1 MNYLKVL
8 KDSYRIC
15 VMHKVL
21 IIDDEKN
28 ILDSLSGILEDE
40 GFSVSTAT
48 DGKQG
53 LELFGREEP
62 DVVLLDVWMP
72 EMDGIQV
79 LKEIMN
85 RKNDARV
92 VVISGHGTIST
103 AVEAVKMGAYDFLE
117 KPLSIDKVLEVVYRS
132 IGADSPEAPDVK
144 DFKFEVS
151 PGVEVKQKTIGK
163 STVVYGVGLHS
174 GVKTGMILLP
184 MPENTGILFET
195 IPDGER
201 IPAYI
206 DYVFSVGYASS
217 LKGKNNIIRTVEH
230 LLSACHMYGIT
241 NLLVKVSEE
250 VPILDGSAIEI
261 CNKIDEAG
269 IVTQAMGI
277 QPLVIPERVELRGL
291 KDGKYIVAEPSDSFA
306 IDYHL
311 EQVKPIGTQDYRFS
325 GDTADYVSNIAPAR
339 TFGFL
344 KDFEQLTKMGL
355 GTGGR
360 INNFIII
367 GDDDVIN
374 TKLRFPDEFVR
385 HKVLDL
391 IGDMYLLNRPIIG
404 KITARQTGHVEN
416 IALIKELKNR
426 FLA

>member
-1 MNYLKVL
+1 MPCLLY
-8 KDSYRIC
+8 SYKIC

-40 GFSVSTAT
+40 GFAVSQAT

-53 LELFGREEP
+53 LAIFDSEAP

-79 LKEIMN
+79 LKEIKA

-117 KPLSIDKVLEVVYRS
+117 KPLSIDKILEVVYRS
-132 IGADSPEAPDVK
+132 MGEASPEAPDVK
-144 DFKFEVS
+144 DFKFDAS
-151 PGVEVKQKTIGK
+151 PGLEVRQKTIGK

-184 MPENTGILFET
+184 MPENTGIIFET

-217 LKGKNNIIRTVEH
+217 LKGKNNIVRTVEH

-269 IVTQAMGI
+269 VVTQADGI
-277 QPLVIPERVELRGL
+277 EPLVIPEKVELGDLRN
-291 KDGKYIVAEPSDSFA
+291 GKYIVAEPADSLE
-306 IDYHL
+306 INYHL
-311 EQVKPIGTQDYRFS
+311 EQARPIGAQDYCFC
-325 GDTADYVSNIAPAR
+325 GDTRDYVANVAPAR

-344 KDFEQLTKMGL
+344 KDFEQLTKLGL

-367 GDDDVIN
+367 GEDEVIN
-374 TKLRFPDEFVR
+374 TKLRFADEFVR

-391 IGDMYLLNRPIIG
+391 IGDIYLLNRPVIG

-416 IALIKELKNR
+416 IALVKELKNR
-426 FLA
+426 FLK